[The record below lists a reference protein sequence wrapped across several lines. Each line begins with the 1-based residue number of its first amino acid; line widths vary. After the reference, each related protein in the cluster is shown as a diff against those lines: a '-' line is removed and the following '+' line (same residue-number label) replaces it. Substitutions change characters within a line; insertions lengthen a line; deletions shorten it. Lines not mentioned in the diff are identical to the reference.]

1 MRVVWRRIKAE
12 AWSCETC
19 EDDGVPGGEEAPAAL
34 DQQSTP
40 QAKTT
45 AWSVLSQFVRHIR
58 ALQNLIIKNLLEV
71 TKCAPSQLIIYLLK
85 AYLRFVTNT
94 ILFRRVEFLRADRKL
109 L

>member
-45 AWSVLSQFVRHIR
+45 AGSVLSQYVRQICAR
-58 ALQNLIIKNLLEV
+58 QNLIIK
-71 TKCAPSQLIIYLLK
+71 I
-85 AYLRFVTNT
+85 
-94 ILFRRVEFLRADRKL
+94 FL
-109 L
+109 